1 MCETINLEVDRLI
14 LSAWP
19 RTREENQVRKIQFMA
34 LIERRNEA
42 ARHFSRRRG
51 RPARVQIARGFGAS
65 GEGSESAKRH

>member
-1 MCETINLEVDRLI
+1 VCETINLEVDRLI

-42 ARHFSRRRG
+42 ARHFSARPSGAGSDCTGIRG
-51 RPARVQIARGFGAS
+51 VW
-65 GEGSESAKRH
+65 